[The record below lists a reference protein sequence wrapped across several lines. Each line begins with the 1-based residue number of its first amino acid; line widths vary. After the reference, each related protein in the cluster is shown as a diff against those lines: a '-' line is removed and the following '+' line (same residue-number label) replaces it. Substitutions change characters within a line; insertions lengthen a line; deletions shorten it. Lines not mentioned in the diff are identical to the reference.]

1 MKSNNDRSKTIIRKT
16 TFLLK
21 AQETQLE
28 ITRFT
33 RVRQVFE
40 NFKILPAR
48 FRKFKILPPKF
59 GIFKI
64 LPARFE
70 IFIHLAGKIK
80 KIPNLAARFGK
91 FKILPA
97 RFGKIHD
104 LATHHSLT
112 RCSNSRRIT
121 HQLAG
126 PYGTTVN
133 IS

>member
-1 MKSNNDRSKTIIRKT
+1 MKSNNDRSKTIIRKA

-80 KIPNLAARFGK
+80 KIPNLA
-91 FKILPA
+91 
-97 RFGKIHD
+97 GKIWKIQD
-104 LATHHSLT
+104 LAGKIWK
-112 RCSNSRRIT
+112 NSRSCNSPLFNSL
-121 HQLAG
+121 Q
-126 PYGTTVN
+126 
-133 IS
+133 